1 MDTICALSSGS
12 PPSGV
17 AVIRLSGPKSGDCL
31 AGLTGGIPEPRKA
44 VLRTIR
50 DPRSGGAI
58 DQALVLWL
66 PGPASYTGEDC
77 AELHCHGGR
86 AVIQAVIAALT
97 DRDGVRLAEAG
108 EFSRRAF
115 DNGKLDLTELEG
127 LADLIQAETEAQR
140 RQALQLAEG
149 AMRRDL
155 EAWRGRLIDLRA
167 EIEARLDFSD
177 EDDVGA
183 ELPAGFF
190 DAVGD
195 LRSAVAAAVGTFG
208 VAERVRHGLRVAIM
222 GAPNAGK
229 STLLNRIARRDVAI
243 VTPEAGTTRDVL
255 EVPLDLDGYPVV
267 LFDTA
272 GLRETDNVA
281 EQEGIRRARLT
292 GETSDLVLW
301 LDDLSSPGNRV
312 PGPIDSVPVWLIGT
326 KADLAAQNDNRTDL
340 VISAKTGAGLDR
352 LLDRLRTEAEAV
364 MSAGS
369 AGWLVTRAR
378 QADAM
383 KEVLASLE
391 TAAGD
396 RSRPLEMVAEDLR
409 AASDGIG
416 RVTGRID
423 VEDVLDRLFGE
434 FCIGK

>member
-17 AVIRLSGPKSGDCL
+17 AVIRLSGPVSGDCL
-31 AGLTGGIPEPRKA
+31 ASLTGGIPEPRKA

-50 DPRSGGAI
+50 DPRSGEGI

-77 AELHCHGGR
+77 VELHCHGGR
-86 AVIQAVIAALT
+86 AVIQAVLVALT

-115 DNGKLDLTELEG
+115 VNGKLDLTEIEG

-155 EAWRGRLIDLRA
+155 ETWRGRLIDLRA
-167 EIEARLDFSD
+167 EIEARLDLSD
-177 EDDVGA
+177 EDDVGE

-190 DAVGD
+190 DVVGD
-195 LRSAVAAAVGTFG
+195 LRSAVASAVGTFG
-208 VAERVRHGLRVAIM
+208 VAERVRHGMRVAIM

-272 GLRETDNVA
+272 GLRDTDNVV
-281 EQEGIRRARLT
+281 EREGIRRAKLT
-292 GETSDLVLW
+292 AETSDLVLW
-301 LDDLSSPGNRV
+301 LDDLSNPDDGGSKPV
-312 PGPIDSVPVWLIGT
+312 DSVPVWTIGT
-326 KADLAAQNDNRTDL
+326 KAD
-340 VISAKTGAGLDR
+340 
-352 LLDRLRTEAEAV
+352 
-364 MSAGS
+364 
-369 AGWLVTRAR
+369 
-378 QADAM
+378 
-383 KEVLASLE
+383 
-391 TAAGD
+391 
-396 RSRPLEMVAEDLR
+396 
-409 AASDGIG
+409 
-416 RVTGRID
+416 
-423 VEDVLDRLFGE
+423 
-434 FCIGK
+434 